1 MIDSSSGVRHSLIS
15 NHQDWAA
22 EAQVESI
29 PTFTNYDNA
38 EEVWRRTGEI
48 DGQVLLDTIDAVLNS
63 VDPDGQ

>member
-1 MIDSSSGVRHSLIS
+1 MIS

-29 PTFTNYDNA
+29 PTFINYDNA

-63 VDPDGQ
+63 IDPDGQ